1 MDQAGQLEG
10 DTQASMQTG
19 EALSTR
25 AVQYMAAVLRNL
37 PLLGIQFERCSRQT
51 VDGSPVMDRQPVV
64 QGKVVARVR
73 L

>member
-10 DTQASMQTG
+10 DTQASLQTD
-19 EALSTR
+19 EALSIR

-37 PLLGIQFERCSRQT
+37 PLLGIQVERCNRQT
-51 VDGSPVMDRQPVV
+51 VVGSSMMDRQLVV